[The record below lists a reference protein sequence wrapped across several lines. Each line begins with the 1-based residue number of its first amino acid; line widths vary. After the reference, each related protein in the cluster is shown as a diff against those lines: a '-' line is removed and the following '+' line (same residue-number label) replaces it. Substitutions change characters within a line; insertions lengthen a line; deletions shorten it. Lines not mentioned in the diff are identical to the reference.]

1 MEEILDIG
9 TIESDL
15 DVIESDLDTKDQD
28 TEEEGGLYPY
38 DPTKEDIDVR
48 EEAQTVYELVI
59 RKWEKGLV
67 RIDPEFQRNF
77 VWKLPDM
84 SKFIESVILNFP
96 IPPVYLNQNVNG
108 ELIVIDGRQRLT
120 TLRKFLKNEFRLT
133 SLNVLKELNGKNF
146 EDLGKLS
153 FGLQAKIE
161 DKKML
166 IFMIKP
172 SVSLKVVYDIFY
184 RINTGGTQLER
195 QEIRH
200 CIFQG
205 KSTELLKTL
214 SEKEYFK
221 EAIDYGI
228 KPTRMK
234 DREAVLRCLAF
245 RVLPMDTYAYMSSFV
260 EKAMVKINNM
270 EIVQI
275 EAIEKEFERTIKWSY
290 KIFGNKNF
298 RIPTKQTRGVI
309 NIAVMESLVS
319 FLSKYPDEFLE
330 RNQNTIYN
338 NFFEHLIQESEYINA
353 VQFSTGDKR
362 RVINRFVLTNEIL
375 SENTQ

>member
-1 MEEILDIG
+1 MEEVVDNEVVDNEI
-9 TIESDL
+9 IESDA
-15 DVIESDLDTKDQD
+15 DTIIQD

-59 RKWEKGLV
+59 RKWDKGLV

-77 VWKLPDM
+77 VWKNREM
-84 SKFIESVILNFP
+84 SQFIESIILNFP
-96 IPPVYLNQNVNG
+96 IPPLYLNQNIKG
-108 ELIVIDGRQRLT
+108 ELIVVDGRQRLT
-120 TLRKFLKNEFRLT
+120 TLRKFLKNEFKLT
-133 SLNVLKELNGKNF
+133 DLNVLKDLNGKNF
-146 EDLGKLS
+146 EDLGSLGN
-153 FGLQAKIE
+153 GLQAKIE

-166 IFMIKP
+166 IFMIRP

-205 KSTELLKTL
+205 KSTELLGKL
-214 SEKEYFK
+214 SQKDYFK
-221 EAIDYGI
+221 KAIDFGI
-228 KPTRMK
+228 KSTRMK

-245 RVLPMDTYAYMSSFV
+245 KILPIDTYVTMSSFV

-270 EIVQI
+270 DDSQI
-275 EAIEKEFERTIKWSY
+275 ELIENEFERAMKWSLN
-290 KIFGNKNF
+290 IFGLKNF
-298 RIPTKQTRGVI
+298 RIPTKLTRGSV
-309 NIAVMESLVS
+309 NMAVMESLIY
-319 FLSKYPDEFLE
+319 FLSNKTDEFIEL
-330 RNQNTIYN
+330 NKSIIHA
-338 NFFEHLIQESEYINA
+338 NFFEFLIKESEYINA

-362 RVINRFVLTNEIL
+362 RVLNRFTLTNELL
-375 SENTQ
+375 SENTK